1 MENKSFCIQPFVNVT
16 TRMSGQNNVCCNISK
31 ITDNNVG
38 RSPIEFFNSDEVK
51 EMRQSMLEGKK
62 IKECSSC
69 HYMEEKGQ
77 ISHREYYNKYYYLN
91 NTHNYEKTLNSLRLN
106 NLKSPKYLEVHVSN
120 LCNLKCLTCNEKDS
134 SKFHAENK
142 MLNISSDPNKDYSVF
157 LASKKKYI
165 LEAVNKDLQF
175 LDLRGG
181 ETMLVPEIKEILY
194 VLPNNLTKNITLKI
208 QTNGT
213 IAPDKEWIAIFK
225 KFKNTKVNIS
235 IDAYGDDNYYV
246 RYPSSWNDICN
257 TIDILTKNNIKFII
271 HTILSNLNL
280 LVLPKLL
287 RWIYQNKY
295 LNYIAILKDPLY
307 YRYTNLPNAL
317 LEKTMKELKK
327 INYDF
332 VNHGTNIVIENL
344 ISNLNKEHKEYNQQW
359 QNFKKEIIMRDNFR
373 KNSIFEVLPELKEY
387 F

>member
-31 ITDNNVG
+31 ITDNNTG
-38 RSPIEFFNSDEVK
+38 ISPIEFFNSKEVK
-51 EMRQSMLEGKK
+51 EMRQSMLEGKE
-62 IKECSSC
+62 IKECSLC

-77 ISHREYYNKYYYLN
+77 ISLREHYNKYYHLN
-91 NTHNYEKTLNSLRLN
+91 NKNNYEKTLNSLRLN

-142 MLNISSDPNKDYSVF
+142 ILNISSDPNKDYSVF

-181 ETMLVPEIKEILY
+181 ETMLVPEIKEILHG
-194 VLPNNLTKNITLKI
+194 LPNNLTKKITLKI

-213 IAPDKEWIAIFK
+213 ITPDKKWIAIFK

-235 IDAYGDDNYYV
+235 IDAYGDDNYYI

-257 TIDILTKNNIKFII
+257 TIDIFTKNNIKFII

-307 YRYTNLPNAL
+307 YRYTNLPNTL

-327 INYDF
+327 INYNF
-332 VNHGTNIVIENL
+332 VNHDTNIIIENL
-344 ISNLNKEHKEYNQQW
+344 INNLKIEHNDYNQQW
-359 QNFKKEIIMRDNFR
+359 QSFKREIKMRDNFR
-373 KNSIFEVLPELKEY
+373 KNSVFSILPELKEY